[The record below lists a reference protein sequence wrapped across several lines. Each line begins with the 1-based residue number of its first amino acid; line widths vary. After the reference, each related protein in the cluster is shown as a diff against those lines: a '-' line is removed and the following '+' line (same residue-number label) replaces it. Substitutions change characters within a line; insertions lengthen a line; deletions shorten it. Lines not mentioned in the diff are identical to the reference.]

1 MGLALRGR
9 LPRPRT
15 AQALGFADRAQRPH
29 SSSDAKSGRQ
39 RHLPHRPLDG
49 VSAAGAGNGALARPD
64 ESRRRQAAKLSRH
77 CQHQLRARQGA
88 ARDHRHAATGVKA
101 HVHANDIAQCRHCR
115 QPRRSDRDAGGTI
128 LDRNHPAGQRAEC
141 GTGCAGRRRHRQFH
155 IQTAET
161 DGQGRHDRNL
171 DQQRRHPAYDRR
183 SEQAIQIESLG
194 HRRRLFI
201 HVHDARRLR
210 VFLLAASTHDRH
222 DRGRSS
228 DRKQRRAVMLDRT
241 RQPALAASW
250 TAERESMSAD
260 GDAERARR
268 FREAALPHLDDVYT
282 LARYLTRNA
291 ADAEDAVQECYLRA
305 LRHFDSYRG
314 PAMKPWLLA
323 ILQNFCTVDSPRR
336 TSQPMPAEPKED
348 EQAADE
354 LQPWQEPQLSP
365 EAELLR
371 RCDGETIRRLVAAL
385 PEPFREAV
393 VLRDIND
400 LSYRDIAEVVG
411 VPVGTVMSRLARP
424 RSMLRARWNVEEG
437 SAT

>member
-1 MGLALRGR
+1 MRTTLRNAVIAAGLGAATATLVAPLLSAII
-9 LPRPRT
+9 LP
-15 AQALGFADRAQRPH
+15 
-29 SSSDAKSGRQ
+29 
-39 RHLPHRPLDG
+39 
-49 VSAAGAGNGALARPD
+49 VSAQNAAQDAPGAVGIDNFTFNP
-64 ESRRRQAAKLSRH
+64 QKL
-77 CQHQLRARQGA
+77 
-88 ARDHRHAATGVKA
+88 TVKA
-101 HVHANDIAQCRHCR
+101 GTTVTWTNKDDIPHAIAAVNKQFK
-115 QPRRSDRDAGGTI
+115 SKALDTGDAYSFTFTTPG
-128 LDRNHPAGQRAEC
+128 
-141 GTGCAGRRRHRQFH
+141 
-155 IQTAET
+155 
-161 DGQGRHDRNL
+161 
-171 DQQRRHPAYDRR
+171 
-183 SEQAIQIESLG
+183 S
-194 HRRRLFI
+194 
-201 HVHDARRLR
+201 LR

-222 DRGRSS
+222 DRGRSG

-282 LARYLTRNA
+282 LSRYLMRDA

-323 ILQNFCTVDSPRR
+323 ILRNVCKVEFARR
-336 TSQPMPAEPKED
+336 TSQPTPAEPKED

-365 EAELLR
+365 EAQLLR

-411 VPVGTVMSRLARP
+411 VPVGTVMSRLARA